1 MPDAKEHTDFFPRPW
16 VYHTLFWIAYYIFA
30 ALISLSVHHITD
42 PRFYL
47 QLATLVPPDMALV
60 YWHLFL
66 LRHFLLRRRMIVSY
80 VLLLLPGIAANAFV
94 NISLHRLYN
103 QWGSP
108 FFAGSDTYDSQ
119 NFAGH
124 VLNSIY
130 LLGLATAAKFVKDWV
145 LQKQQLQEIEKSR
158 IKTELAFLRAQIQ
171 PHFFFN
177 TLNNLYSLTL
187 QKSDRAPEVVL
198 KLSSLMSYMLYE
210 SAAPLAPLQQEI
222 TTLENYLSLEQLR
235 FGSRLVLFFEKETG
249 PCPESAV
256 TPGPSPASPPAT
268 GSEPTPMA
276 NVRIPPLILLSFVE
290 NAFKHGM
297 SQLTGEGRI
306 DIHLA
311 FQPDMLLFRISN
323 PVPPGH
329 NRQSAGIDHATNG
342 IGLKNVIRRLDL
354 LYGSRYDLDLRE
366 TDNTFYV
373 TLKIPLP

>member
-1 MPDAKEHTDFFPRPW
+1 LPDAKEHTNFLPKPW
-16 VYHTLFWIAYYIFA
+16 VYHTLFWIAYYVFA

-66 LRHFLLRRRMIVSY
+66 LRHFLLRRRKIALY
-80 VLLLLPGIAANAFV
+80 VLLLLPCIAANAFV
-94 NISLHRLYN
+94 NISLHRLYT

-145 LQKQQLQEIEKSR
+145 LQKQQLQEIEKTQ

-210 SAAPLAPLQQEI
+210 SAAPLAPLQHEI
-222 TTLENYLSLEQLR
+222 ATLEDYLSLEQLR
-235 FGSRLVLFFEKETG
+235 FGSRLILSFEKETG
-249 PCPESAV
+249 PTAGPE
-256 TPGPSPASPPAT
+256 PYPEPAA
-268 GSEPTPMA
+268 PTA
-276 NVRIPPLILLSFVE
+276 SVRIPPLILLSFVE

-297 SQLTGEGRI
+297 SQLPGEGRI
-306 DIHLA
+306 DIHLSL
-311 FQPDMLLFRISN
+311 QPDTLLFRISN
-323 PVPPGH
+323 PVAPNRNRPSTKADPVAQAEPGD
-329 NRQSAGIDHATNG
+329 QPANG
-342 IGLKNVIRRLDL
+342 IGLRNVIRRLDL
-354 LYGSRYDLDLRE
+354 LYGPRYDLDLRE
-366 TDNTFYV
+366 TDNTFHV